1 MVIDPMIRRRTA
13 SAPLLML
20 LLMMP
25 ALVACEAPA
34 TDNNSGGTWSS
45 AVNKAEPEDKRRVAS
60 IRVGEDLV
68 MIPSGIDDDGCEMFK
83 PSSVNN
89 VVKTAIHY
97 RQADGGFGIARDPA
111 ICRVDMTS
119 IGPDEEGC
127 ERYRAVPRNADLPSL
142 DEEIVYF
149 KAEDGRYLARKPRD
163 GCA

>member
-1 MVIDPMIRRRTA
+1 MASDPMIRRRTA
-13 SAPLLML
+13 STPLLML
-20 LLMMP
+20 LLMTL
-25 ALVACEAPA
+25 ALVACEAPV
-34 TDNNSGGTWSS
+34 TDNNSGSTWSS

-119 IGPDEEGC
+119 IGADEEGC
-127 ERYRAVPRNADLPSL
+127 ERHRAVPRNADLPPL
-142 DEEIVYF
+142 DEEITYF
-149 KAEDGRYLARKPRD
+149 KAKDGRYLARKPRD